1 MNFCNI
7 CAVLTFFQPIDLL
20 PEKLIPEKAL
30 NKVAGDYGEGNLWK
44 GGHTIEKRINQSDNI
59 TLFSMKSI
67 TELTNY
73 RIKPGVIYE
82 ANDCFQP

>member
-30 NKVAGDYGEGNLWK
+30 NKVAGDYGEGNL
-44 GGHTIEKRINQSDNI
+44 
-59 TLFSMKSI
+59 
-67 TELTNY
+67 
-73 RIKPGVIYE
+73 
-82 ANDCFQP
+82 